1 MAINC
6 ALRLSSTWRHNSLE
20 RAAFAPIAILLFGLI
35 VTTIVGTR
43 ESGLAVKAF
52 HDSGAIVRVLRDQ
65 GQEIVDPCKRL
76 PLGVPPTAYS
86 PLCVGR
92 AVVVFL
98 FSEVLT
104 ISVSSSAY

>member
-1 MAINC
+1 MF
-6 ALRLSSTWRHNSLE
+6 S
-20 RAAFAPIAILLFGLI
+20 PIAILLFGLI

-52 HDSGAIVRVLRDQ
+52 HDSGAMVRVLRDQ